1 MAAESHA
8 KALINSVSLCMWLVN
23 AGSYFSGYNLLLKNV
38 NFQSLT
44 LLFWN
49 RKVYRMS
56 PDPSSLRRG
65 VNIRLGDDMHN
76 AVV

>member
-23 AGSYFSGYNLLLKNV
+23 AGSYFSVYNLLLKNV
-38 NFQSLT
+38 NYSLT

-49 RKVYRMS
+49 RKVYQVS
-56 PDPSSLRRG
+56 PDPSSLLRG